1 MTAICPAGC
10 SKWPRFSPAQP
21 QRAKTR
27 CSAGKAA
34 ASEEARRTLRY
45 FEPLSEARTTLGK
58 RSDSARCGRAGE
70 KDDFFSILLV
80 ERAVAKTGYHRADR
94 VADQIR
100 MEVADILMRKIK
112 DPRVQSVTVTDVK
125 LTADL
130 RIARVFVTTMG
141 TEEEERNVFAGLG
154 QANGF
159 VRGELGRRLSLRYL
173 PEIVFAKDVSGPRG
187 DRVLKLLDELHAKTE
202 AEGGS

>member
-1 MTAICPAGC
+1 M
-10 SKWPRFSPAQP
+10 SK
-21 QRAKTR
+21 
-27 CSAGKAA
+27 
-34 ASEEARRTLRY
+34 
-45 FEPLSEARTTLGK
+45 TTYK
-58 RSDSARCGRAGE
+58 
-70 KDDFFSILLV
+70 
-80 ERAVAKTGYHRADR
+80 RADR

-130 RIARVFVTTMG
+130 RIAHVFVTTMG
-141 TEEEERNVFAGLG
+141 TEEEERNVFAGLE
-154 QANGF
+154 QASGF

-202 AEGGS
+202 AEGGLSEEKMSS